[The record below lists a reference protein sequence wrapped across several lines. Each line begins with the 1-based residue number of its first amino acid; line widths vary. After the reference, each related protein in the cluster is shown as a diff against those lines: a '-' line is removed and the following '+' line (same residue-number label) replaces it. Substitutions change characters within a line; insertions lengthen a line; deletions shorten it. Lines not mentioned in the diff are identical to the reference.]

1 MRLKTIFFNEMSQL
15 KLSSNKVIAGVCGG
29 YAEYFGLD
37 ATLVRIIFVVLAILG
52 SAGLWIYLISWLVMA
67 LSNK

>member
-1 MRLKTIFFNEMSQL
+1 MGNL

-29 YAEYFGLD
+29 YAEFLGLD

>member
-29 YAEYFGLD
+29 YAEFFGLD
-37 ATLVRIIFVVLAILG
+37 ATLVRIIFVVLAVLG

>member
-1 MRLKTIFFNEMSQL
+1 MSQL

-29 YAEYFGLD
+29 YAEFLGLD
-37 ATLVRIIFVVLAILG
+37 ATLVRIIFVVLAVLG

>member
-1 MRLKTIFFNEMSQL
+1 MRLKTNFFNEMSQL

-29 YAEYFGLD
+29 YAEFLGLD
-37 ATLVRIIFVVLAILG
+37 ATLVRIIFVVLAVLG

>member
-1 MRLKTIFFNEMSQL
+1 MRLKTNFFNEMSQL

-29 YAEYFGLD
+29 YAEFLGLD

>member
-29 YAEYFGLD
+29 YAEFFGLD

>member
-29 YAEYFGLD
+29 YAEFLGLD
-37 ATLVRIIFVVLAILG
+37 ATLVRIIFVVLAVLG

>member
-1 MRLKTIFFNEMSQL
+1 MGNL

-29 YAEYFGLD
+29 YAEFFGLD
-37 ATLVRIIFVVLAILG
+37 ATLVRIIFVVLAVLG

>member
-1 MRLKTIFFNEMSQL
+1 MRLKTNFFNEMSQL

-29 YAEYFGLD
+29 YAEFFGLD
-37 ATLVRIIFVVLAILG
+37 ATLVRIIFVVLAVLG

>member
-37 ATLVRIIFVVLAILG
+37 ATLVRIIFVVLAVLG

>member
-1 MRLKTIFFNEMSQL
+1 LRLKTIFFNEMSQL

-29 YAEYFGLD
+29 YAEFFGLD
-37 ATLVRIIFVVLAILG
+37 ATLVRIIFVVLAVLG

>member
-29 YAEYFGLD
+29 YAEIFGLD
-37 ATLVRIIFVVLAILG
+37 ATLVRIIFVVLAVLG

>member
-1 MRLKTIFFNEMSQL
+1 MRRLCRVL
-15 KLSSNKVIAGVCGG
+15 
-29 YAEYFGLD
+29 GLD
-37 ATLVRIIFVVLAILG
+37 ATLVRIIFVVLAVLG

>member
-1 MRLKTIFFNEMSQL
+1 MRLKTNFFNEMSQL

-29 YAEYFGLD
+29 YAEFFGLD

>member
-1 MRLKTIFFNEMSQL
+1 MSQL

-37 ATLVRIIFVVLAILG
+37 ATLVRIIFVVLAVLG

>member
-1 MRLKTIFFNEMSQL
+1 MGNL
-15 KLSSNKVIAGVCGG
+15 KLSSNKMIAGVCGG
-29 YAEYFGLD
+29 YAEFFGLD
-37 ATLVRIIFVVLAILG
+37 ATLVRIIFVVLTILG

>member
-1 MRLKTIFFNEMSQL
+1 MSQL

-29 YAEYFGLD
+29 YAEFFGLD

>member
-1 MRLKTIFFNEMSQL
+1 MGNL

-29 YAEYFGLD
+29 YAEFFGLD

>member
-1 MRLKTIFFNEMSQL
+1 MSQL

-29 YAEYFGLD
+29 YAEFFGLD
-37 ATLVRIIFVVLAILG
+37 ATLVRIIFVVLAVLG

>member
-1 MRLKTIFFNEMSQL
+1 MGNL

-29 YAEYFGLD
+29 YAEFFGLD
-37 ATLVRIIFVVLAILG
+37 ATLVRIIFVVLTILG

>member
-1 MRLKTIFFNEMSQL
+1 MGNL

-29 YAEYFGLD
+29 YAEFFGLD

-52 SAGLWIYLISWLVMA
+52 STGLWIYLISWLVMA